1 MLALLP
7 RKDKND
13 EVRLP
18 HKKMP
23 HRGTSRHPPGPK
35 KKIDHFLHF
44 IQMGKSNSVLGGC
57 REGRARTE
65 LRRHQ
70 ERKCEDR
77 RGILKW

>member
-35 KKIDHFLHF
+35 KKIDHSCDL
-44 IQMGKSNSVLGGC
+44 MW
-57 REGRARTE
+57 
-65 LRRHQ
+65 
-70 ERKCEDR
+70 
-77 RGILKW
+77 RGLPGAALCYLSILPAKRPEA